1 MVQNFNLSVLA
12 VAFAMHIGAGNVT
25 RDMLPLFAMVAPA
38 MLIPSV
44 LGARLYI
51 GISEATFR
59 RVVLGLLTV
68 SGVALLAASV
78 PGLLAR

>member
-1 MVQNFNLSVLA
+1 M
-12 VAFAMHIGAGNVT
+12 FAIVG
-25 RDMLPLFAMVAPA
+25 PA

-51 GISEATFR
+51 GIKGATFR
-59 RVVLGLLTV
+59 KIVLSLLSA

-78 PGLLAR
+78 PKLMLRLTHV